1 MKYIHIIYLLLA
13 FLCFTKCRV
22 DKDASD
28 TPILIEGTHLNCDII
43 KEYLP
48 SALFSG
54 EKKML
59 YSTEAGDSLLLY
71 STFAESTTTRTTQN
85 NEQYTSESFTVRLYD
100 PNNTKFRFDIIG
112 GTNYGE
118 NSGKYEIVRGI
129 NVLFYSGEAF
139 PIGGGITLDG
149 KGQLMNNILYEYSP
163 TLSLLNKTFSE
174 CVKIGTGYTQTP
186 LYAFAYLNSK
196 EGIPAFADKNGK
208 LYVFQQFVD

>member
-1 MKYIHIIYLLLA
+1 MKYTNIIYLLLA

-22 DKDASD
+22 DKDASE
-28 TPILIEGTHLNCDII
+28 TPISVAGAHLNCEVI
-43 KEYLP
+43 KKYLP

-54 EKKML
+54 KKIL
-59 YSTEAGDSLLLY
+59 YLTEAGDSLLLY

-85 NEQYTSESFTVRLYD
+85 KEQYTSESFTVRLYD

-118 NSGKYEIVRGI
+118 NAGKYEIVRGI
-129 NVLFYSGEAF
+129 SVLFYSGEVS
-139 PIGGGITLDG
+139 PVSGDISLDG
-149 KGQLMNNILYEYSP
+149 NGHLTNIIFYEYYP
-163 TLSLLNKTFSE
+163 TISLLNKTFSE